1 MNYFLVKT
9 DPDTYSVDDFESE
22 GVTVWDG
29 VHNNAALLFMQQMK
43 PGDRVYVYE
52 SMTTKSIVALAEVL
66 DEPRKNQDDP
76 RRSIIVS
83 LKFIKRLPA
92 VTLAE
97 MKADPKLA
105 DFALIKQSRLSVMP
119 VPPFA
124 QAWIANRV
132 T

>member
-9 DPDTYSVDDFESE
+9 DPDTYSVDDFERE

-52 SMTTKSIVALAEVL
+52 SMTTKSIMALAEVL

-83 LKFIKRLPA
+83 LKFIKRLPP

-97 MKADPKLA
+97 MKTDPKLA

-124 QAWIANRV
+124 QAWIANKS